1 MEEIREN
8 VNPVENVV
16 PDEIVPGFVAAE
28 DKEKD
33 EKREPEIQEAVGTM
47 PEAKSEEQGRPAN
60 GGKAT
65 DSNSTHYIIE
75 AFLGLAVIVL
85 FILHFMGGGKKDNP
99 VAAPVQQAGDG
110 SIVYVNMDSINDKYE
125 MVSLLT
131 DSLDQEKQRQSV
143 HFQNRQKTLENKLA
157 NYQRQMQNNQ
167 LTPQQA
173 QYAEASLQ
181 QESQQLQNDY
191 AQALEAL
198 EARYAAALEQIA
210 DSLRT
215 VCARV
220 NAQRNASFVFTYGAS
235 SPIVVADPSCD
246 ITNAVL
252 DELNKPFTKKKKK

>member
-47 PEAKSEEQGRPAN
+47 PEAKSEELGRPAN

-99 VAAPVQQAGDG
+99 
-110 SIVYVNMDSINDKYE
+110 
-125 MVSLLT
+125 
-131 DSLDQEKQRQSV
+131 
-143 HFQNRQKTLENKLA
+143 
-157 NYQRQMQNNQ
+157 
-167 LTPQQA
+167 
-173 QYAEASLQ
+173 
-181 QESQQLQNDY
+181 
-191 AQALEAL
+191 
-198 EARYAAALEQIA
+198 
-210 DSLRT
+210 
-215 VCARV
+215 
-220 NAQRNASFVFTYGAS
+220 
-235 SPIVVADPSCD
+235 
-246 ITNAVL
+246 
-252 DELNKPFTKKKKK
+252 